1 MMLFTT
7 PLCSAC
13 FTIKNMLP
21 ETHKIKIIDLQANP
35 SAINRYG
42 ILSVPT
48 LIDDEGIDYNVPFD
62 IITKIRETYAEK
74 KD

>member
-1 MMLFTT
+1 MKLFTT

-21 ETHKIKIIDLQANP
+21 KEHTIEIVDLQANP
-35 SAINRYG
+35 SAIERYG

-48 LIDDEGIDYNVPFD
+48 LIDDEGIDYTVPFD
-62 IITKIRETYAEK
+62 IIERIKEYYATTY
-74 KD
+74 